1 MNLLISASMLRHN
14 EDVFLDNLT
23 VNDVE
28 NALNVRIIPVNNDG
42 YELLDALLK

>member
-1 MNLLISASMLRHN
+1 MLRHN

-28 NALNVRIIPVNNDG
+28 NELNVKIIPVNNDG